1 MMRLALTGSI
11 GMGKST
17 VAEMFRRA
25 GVPVF
30 DADAVVRRLQ
40 GPGGS
45 LVKRIE
51 DRFPG
56 TTRNGQVDRDEL
68 SKRVVNNPD
77 ELAALETIVHPAVHH
92 ERTRFIVENGDA
104 EALLFEI
111 PLLFETGGAEAFD
124 KVIVV
129 SAPAE
134 VQRERVLSRA
144 GMTEEKFS
152 GLLGRQMPDEEKRRR
167 ADFVVDTGGD
177 LSTTEAQVRHIMS
190 CLGLHPK
197 C

>member
-1 MMRLALTGSI
+1 MIRLALTGSI

-45 LVKRIE
+45 LVGKIE
-51 DRFPG
+51 ERFPG
-56 TTRNGQVDRDEL
+56 TTGPDGVNRDAL
-68 SKRVVNNPD
+68 SERVLSDPD
-77 ELAALETIVHPAVHH
+77 ELAALEAIVHPSVHH
-92 ERTRFIVENGDA
+92 ERTRFIVENGDQP
-104 EALLFEI
+104 ALLFEI
-111 PLLFETGGAEAFD
+111 PLLFETGGESQAD

-134 VQRERVLSRA
+134 VQRARVLERP
-144 GMTEEKFS
+144 GMTPEK
-152 GLLGRQMPDEEKRRR
+152 LNAILGRQLPDSEKRAR
-167 ADFVVDTGGD
+167 ADFVIDTGGD
-177 LSTTEAQVRHIMS
+177 LSTTKAQVADILS
-190 CLGLHPK
+190 CLGLTADS
-197 C
+197 